1 MTEAG
6 EWSAFQALFAGLD
19 EVTWLNHAGVSPVS
33 RPVADAMH
41 QFIEELVHRGA
52 LGVPDWYAGIKEA
65 KRLVAPLLNCNP
77 ADLAVTSNTTHGIN
91 LVANGIRWESGDE
104 VLLCSKEYPANV
116 YPWWAQQAKGVR
128 LVWVHP
134 SEDGRIPVETYARGV
149 SKRTRVIAVSHVQ
162 FASGYRHDLSALG
175 RLAKEA
181 GALFVVDAIQSFP
194 VFPIDVVG
202 WGIDA
207 LSTGTHKWLLG
218 PTGVAFFFTT
228 PALRESLDTTW
239 VGADCMVDS
248 LNYLDYRFELL
259 PDGRRFENACMNF
272 AGIAGARAALEVVT
286 RFGRERIEEAIKR
299 RTGQLQGF
307 FESMGFTIHSSRQS
321 EEWSGILSVTHPR
334 ISPGDLEKRLRAEGM
349 ITSVR
354 DGCWRLS
361 PHAYH
366 TDAQFDRILNAIAK
380 VE

>member
-1 MTEAG
+1 MTQSV
-6 EWSAFQALFAGLD
+6 EWSEYQALLTGLD

-41 QFIEELVHRGA
+41 QFVEELVHRGA
-52 LGVPDWYAGIKEA
+52 LGVPDWYAGIRET
-65 KRLVAPLLNCNP
+65 KRIAAPLLNCNP
-77 ADLAVTSNTTHGIN
+77 ADLAITSNTSHGIN
-91 LVANGIRWESGDE
+91 LVANGIPWEAGDE
-104 VLLCSKEYPANV
+104 ILLCSKEYPANV

-134 SEDGRIPVETYARGV
+134 GEDGRIPVESYAGLV
-149 SKRTRVIAVSHVQ
+149 TKRTRVIAVSHVQ
-162 FASGYRHDLSALG
+162 FASGYRHDLAALG
-175 RLAKEA
+175 QLAREV
-181 GALFVVDAIQSFP
+181 GAFFVVDAIQSFP
-194 VFPIDVVG
+194 VFPIDVAE

-207 LSTGTHKWLLG
+207 LSTGAHKWLLG
-218 PTGVAFFFTT
+218 PTGVALFFTT
-228 PALRESLDTTW
+228 PELRESLNTTW

-259 PDGRRFENACMNF
+259 PDGRRFENACLNF

-286 RFGRERIEEAIKR
+286 RFGRERIEDAIKH
-299 RTGQLQGF
+299 RTEQLQDFLLDKGF
-307 FESMGFTIHSSRQS
+307 MIYSPRGKG
-321 EEWSGILSVTHPR
+321 EWSGILSVIHPR
-334 ISPGDLEKRLRAEGM
+334 ITPGECEKRLRTAGI

-354 DGCWRLS
+354 DGRWRLS

-366 TDAQFDRILNAIAK
+366 TDAQFDRILSVIAK